1 MPRPVMFSSRLEPR
15 RKVRRFAI
23 LVAVTVLLSGIGLIA
38 VVAMQGFDLLGAAEA
53 DRMPLG
59 LALLGALA
67 GLVVLSLAAY
77 VAVRVFSRVE

>member
-1 MPRPVMFSSRLEPR
+1 MFSSRLEQR

-23 LVAVTVLLSGIGLIA
+23 LVAVTVLLAGIGLIA

-59 LALLGALA
+59 LAVLGALA

>member
-1 MPRPVMFSSRLEPR
+1 MFSSRLEQR

-23 LVAVTVLLSGIGLIA
+23 LVAVTVLLAGIGLIA